1 MMNRLSRLP
10 RPKVTVLNIFEYFT
24 HERKLPSLDI
34 RIRIRS
40 GFIKHIFGGFFLS
53 SNETMFHAGGGN
65 LLIQTLRC
73 FECQSAQLGNS
84 IGAT

>member
-53 SNETMFHAGGGN
+53 SNETMFHGRKAAN
-65 LLIQTLRC
+65 ANRNCVARKFSPFLVW
-73 FECQSAQLGNS
+73 E
-84 IGAT
+84 